1 MARITPA
8 PMTPFSADREDPAV
22 TQLPLPSDRSRRR
35 ARFFLLGAVAILV
48 SATPGDARIT
58 RLVVEHTETLAGD
71 GYKKLTGK
79 AYGELDPKLPLNAII
94 TDLELAPRNARG
106 MVEYAATFT
115 ILQPADLSKTSGVLL
130 YFVPNRGRVDL
141 TRGGFLTDARKQGH
155 VLAASGW
162 QADIGPADGVETLSA
177 PVAKNAD
184 GSAITG
190 RVLARFADMPAD
202 ATTLPILRGGVAG
215 TADPASLDTSQ
226 ASLTRRA
233 SEHSQIVPLHS
244 STWAFADCSEVPFP
258 GKPDPRKLCLKDGFD
273 PAYLYELVYT
283 AKDPKVHGIGFAATR
298 DLNSYLRYG
307 VQDDTGAVNPLRGRI
322 TAIVSQGNSQS
333 GTFLRSFIHLGFN
346 QDESGRI
353 VFDGSNPNIAFRLL
367 AMNIRFAAPSG
378 AAAMYEPGSDGV
390 VWWEDYVD
398 DVRGRPTAG
407 LLDRCRAT
415 ETCPKIVETFGSA
428 EFYNLR
434 ASPALV
440 GTRADRDIPLPH
452 NVRRYYFPGVRHG
465 GGPGGFDADLPRQSC
480 CELAP
485 NPNPS
490 SDTLRAIQ
498 TALVDWVV
506 KGTLPPPSQY
516 PRLDRGEL
524 VVPARAAM
532 GFPAIP
538 GTPLPDGVL
547 TQLYQYEFGPE
558 FRYNDLAGVITM
570 QPPPVRQI
578 LPTLVP
584 RVDADGNE
592 VAGVASVLHQVPL
605 GTYTGW
611 NTNAGGFYKGHIRSN
626 AGGYIPF
633 ARTKAQRLAAGDP
646 RPSLEER
653 YGTHESYVALVRAAT
668 ERLVRGRYLLQ
679 DDADRLIAQAEAS
692 KVLK

>member
-1 MARITPA
+1 
-8 PMTPFSADREDPAV
+8 V

-407 LLDRCRAT
+407 DRNLSEDRGNVRLGGVLQPARLSRSGGNSRRPRYPAATQCPALLFSGREARRRT
-415 ETCPKIVETFGSA
+415 GWLRRGSA
-428 EFYNLR
+428 AAVLLR
-434 ASPALV
+434 AGAQSQSIERHVAGDSDGACRLGGKRHAASAQPISP
-440 GTRADRDIPLPH
+440 TRPRGAGCARAGRDG
-452 NVRRYYFPGVRHG
+452 FPGDSRNAASRWSPH
-465 GGPGGFDADLPRQSC
+465 A
-480 CELAP
+480 
-485 NPNPS
+485 
-490 SDTLRAIQ
+490 
-498 TALVDWVV
+498 
-506 KGTLPPPSQY
+506 TLP
-516 PRLDRGEL
+516 
-524 VVPARAAM
+524 
-532 GFPAIP
+532 
-538 GTPLPDGVL
+538 
-547 TQLYQYEFGPE
+547 
-558 FRYNDLAGVITM
+558 
-570 QPPPVRQI
+570 VR
-578 LPTLVP
+578 V
-584 RVDADGNE
+584 
-592 VAGVASVLHQVPL
+592 
-605 GTYTGW
+605 
-611 NTNAGGFYKGHIRSN
+611 
-626 AGGYIPF
+626 
-633 ARTKAQRLAAGDP
+633 RT
-646 RPSLEER
+646 
-653 YGTHESYVALVRAAT
+653 
-668 ERLVRGRYLLQ
+668 
-679 DDADRLIAQAEAS
+679 
-692 KVLK
+692 